1 MNFKSKFMKK
11 IISSILIVLI
21 FGIGLI
27 AFAETTNAK
36 KTVDLTCM
44 QSAVEKRDGAIITA
58 WDKYTAS
65 VKSALETRKSALKS
79 AWTITEKTER
89 ISAIKTAW
97 NNYKSSIKTTRQTW
111 MKERKATWQTW
122 KTDAK
127 ACAGNAEDKTTES
140 VDNTL

>member
-1 MNFKSKFMKK
+1 MKK
-11 IISSILIVLI
+11 IISSILIVFI

-27 AFAETTNAK
+27 AFAETTNTK

-44 QSAVEKRDGAIITA
+44 QIAVEKRDNAIITA

-79 AWTITEKTER
+79 AWAITDKVQRVAAIRTAWSNYK
-89 ISAIKTAW
+89 SAIKTAR
-97 NNYKSSIKTTRQTW
+97 KTW
-111 MKERKATWQTW
+111 ATEKRSAWQTW

-127 ACAGNAEDKTTES
+127 TCKGNAEDKTTES
-140 VDNTL
+140 ADNTL

>member
-1 MNFKSKFMKK
+1 MNFYFKFMKK
-11 IISSILIVLI
+11 IIFFVAIASIIALPIFVL
-21 FGIGLI
+21 
-27 AFAETTNAK
+27 AKNNA
-36 KTVDLTCM
+36 TVDLTCM
-44 QSAVEKRDGAIITA
+44 QNAVEKRDSAIITA
-58 WDKYTAS
+58 WDKYSAS

-97 NNYKSSIKTTRQTW
+97 NNYKSAIKTTRQTW
-111 MKERKATWQTW
+111 MKERKATWQAW

-127 ACAGNAEDKTTES
+127 TCKGNAEDKTTES